1 MILFYL
7 LIKLGY
13 KNGGKLCK
21 KKKMSEEMERE
32 VEQLFNDR
40 APEESYTFRLE
51 EVLKVALAK
60 LLSEGIITQE
70 DVDKA
75 IKYVCKDTIPLD
87 F

>member
-1 MILFYL
+1 MQ
-7 LIKLGY
+7 
-13 KNGGKLCK
+13 
-21 KKKMSEEMERE
+21 KKMSEEMERE
-32 VEQLFNDR
+32 VEQFFVDR

-51 EVLKVALAK
+51 KVLKLALAK

>member
-1 MILFYL
+1 MQ
-7 LIKLGY
+7 
-13 KNGGKLCK
+13 
-21 KKKMSEEMERE
+21 KKMSEEMERE
-32 VEQLFNDR
+32 VEQFFNDR
-40 APEESYTFRLE
+40 TPEEDYTFRLE
-51 EVLKVALAK
+51 KVMKSALAK